1 MQIFKTGRKQEL
13 LLKAAKYTNFSGS
26 HTIYLSSDTTITT
39 VISCINSFSSWL
51 HIIYF
56 GISIHLGNS
65 YCTFVSAGISLNN
78 HNIKK
83 IVIQFDFLIV
93 VNRAKYLRR
102 KLIVISVVYCP

>member
-13 LLKAAKYTNFSGS
+13 LLKAAKY
-26 HTIYLSSDTTITT
+26 TTITT

-102 KLIVISVVYCP
+102 KLIVISVVYYP